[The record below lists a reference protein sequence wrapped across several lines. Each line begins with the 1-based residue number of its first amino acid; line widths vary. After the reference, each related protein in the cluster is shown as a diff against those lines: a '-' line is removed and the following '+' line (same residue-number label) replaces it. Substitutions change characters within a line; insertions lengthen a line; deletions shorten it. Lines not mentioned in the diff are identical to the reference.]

1 MFCTTE
7 APTVPGMPDSPSTPS
22 SPSSTVKATKSS
34 QLAPASALTCTVRS
48 SPSTGAASSGT
59 VMRRR
64 ASRTTT
70 PSKGLSETS
79 RLEPPPTTT
88 QGQAFG
94 IGFLH
99 GFDESHARGR
109 LDEMGD
115 GAATPM
121 VVMSAKLVMAYYLS
135 GAGAISRQSSAE
147 TAERPR
153 LNEGGAGFLP
163 FWRPETTERREGFV
177 QTPGF
182 RPFLTRC
189 RILIPHPATRLRR
202 PIRKNPA
209 EWAGFC
215 KAVILAINESRGARS
230 ACRSAGRTS

>member
-88 QGQAFG
+88 KGRP
-94 IGFLH
+94 L
-99 GFDESHARGR
+99 ESASSTASMSPTRVVGSMKWA
-109 LDEMGD
+109 MGPP
-115 GAATPM
+115 TPM

-163 FWRPETTERREGFV
+163 FWRPETTERPRGVRSDAGFL
-177 QTPGF
+177 
-182 RPFLTRC
+182 PFLTRC
-189 RILIPHPATRLRR
+189 
-202 PIRKNPA
+202 
-209 EWAGFC
+209 GY
-215 KAVILAINESRGARS
+215 
-230 ACRSAGRTS
+230 